1 MQLLQFVAR
10 LLRNDNRQ
18 WRSCGNGEQRGTGNV
33 GKQSKTIAEADTHA
47 QSDSDSN
54 GNKQMHFVFET
65 GEPDPLLNCT
75 LLNQTSSGFQ
85 IECIE
90 GFDGGLQQDFIME
103 VYVNGTTR
111 YPKIYKSK

>member
-1 MQLLQFVAR
+1 
-10 LLRNDNRQ
+10 
-18 WRSCGNGEQRGTGNV
+18 
-33 GKQSKTIAEADTHA
+33 
-47 QSDSDSN
+47 
-54 GNKQMHFVFET
+54 MHFVFET

>member
-1 MQLLQFVAR
+1 MKKIKLKEIVLCIINIIIYYYISIF
-10 LLRNDNRQ
+10 
-18 WRSCGNGEQRGTGNV
+18 
-33 GKQSKTIAEADTHA
+33 I
-47 QSDSDSN
+47 
-54 GNKQMHFVFET
+54 HFEI

-75 LLNQTSSGFQ
+75 LLNQTSTGFQ

-111 YPKIYKSK
+111 HPKIYKSK